1 MTKVKFKNDTLTVEG
16 HSNYDILGKDIVCSA
31 VSTATV
37 FLINADNLSYKQNNA
52 LLRVNT
58 TNASKNNLRTYK
70 EIIRQLSE
78 QYPENVKVEE

>member
-1 MTKVKFKNDTLTVEG
+1 MTKVKFENNTLTVEG

-31 VSTATV
+31 ISTATV

-52 LLRVNT
+52 LLRVNI

-78 QYPENVKVEE
+78 QYPENVKVKE